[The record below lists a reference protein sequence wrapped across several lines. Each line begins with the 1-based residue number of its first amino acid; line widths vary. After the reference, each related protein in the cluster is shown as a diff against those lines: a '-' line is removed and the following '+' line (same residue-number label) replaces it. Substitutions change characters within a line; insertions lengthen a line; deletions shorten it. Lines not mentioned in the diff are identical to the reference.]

1 VPSQIGSI
9 AAKGFLLSDFS
20 RQIYDLDGNFCS
32 ACCLPCQEIS
42 ISQRNVR
49 KKAKRQI
56 LIERSIKRNI
66 DIRSDNLGVLSASIE
81 AS

>member
-1 VPSQIGSI
+1 M
-9 AAKGFLLSDFS
+9 
-20 RQIYDLDGNFCS
+20 
-32 ACCLPCQEIS
+32 EIS
-42 ISQRNVR
+42 APLAVCPAKRFQSASETLE

>member
-1 VPSQIGSI
+1 M
-9 AAKGFLLSDFS
+9 
-20 RQIYDLDGNFCS
+20 
-32 ACCLPCQEIS
+32 EIS
-42 ISQRNVR
+42 APLAVCPAKRFQSASETLEE